1 MTSLRHHLA
10 LRLFAFAVVCGAAV
24 AFAAVPA
31 APAPIAFDLPAAD
44 ATVSLKLFAEQSG
57 REIVYP
63 PEAVRGVQTNA
74 VRGRLAPR
82 AALDALVAGT
92 PLAVVES
99 RSGAL
104 AVNRSPD
111 PNARRAAP
119 AAAAT
124 GSIAGRVTGGDGD
137 SSLERAR
144 VTIEGTALET
154 FTDAGGT
161 FRLDGVPAGTAQ
173 VKLFY
178 TGMAPLTRSVAVA
191 ADQNTQLD
199 IAMTAAGPK
208 STAGR
213 EVVKLG
219 EFVVSTT
226 KEMEASAIAINEQRF
241 ASNLKTVVATD
252 EFGTVAE
259 GHVGEFLKFLPGV
272 TMDYAGG
279 NAREVSIN
287 GAPADNVPV
296 TLDGFSLATAISGIS
311 RAAAVD
317 MVSINGIS
325 RVEVSFSP
333 TPDTS
338 GAALAGS
345 VNMIPRSAFER
356 SRPVFNGS
364 AYVMMRDH
372 RKELHATPGPR
383 EDRRS
388 KAPPGFDFS
397 WVVPVNKRFGFTLSG
412 GRTSQF
418 AGQDQVTNTWR
429 GAGTATGGAFPP
441 TTPDQP
447 YLSTFA
453 VRGGLKETT
462 RHSFAATLDF
472 KLTRYDTL
480 SLSLQASRFEED
492 FLSQTLTFNT
502 GGVLAGNFT
511 PFSTRGTTNL
521 GSLAM
526 SNGGGYRKN
535 ETYMPTLRWRH
546 AGPVWKAEGGLGYSR
561 ARYNGADLSRG
572 YFQSTSAQRNGVTV
586 SFDDIFYLRPN
597 RITVTHGTTGAPL
610 DPYNLDNYAVTGAAS
625 GQPENNDQQR
635 TAFANVSRDF
645 VWRVPVTLKAGLDY
659 RKGVRDLRTIES
671 RAFTFVGADGRAS
684 TTPVGGDDA
693 AAPFWAPELSTRPH
707 GFGFP
712 QIQWVGASTLRE
724 HYRNNPSHFT
734 IDENVRYRNG
744 VTNSKHTEEDVSS
757 AFLRGDVALFER
769 RLKLVGGLRA
779 EQTNIDAEGPF
790 TDPTLNYQRDASG
803 RVITVASPTPA
814 EPNRRVP
821 ALLFPTSNALAVS
834 QLTYLQRGT
843 QVEKEY
849 LRLFPSLNAS
859 FNVRE
864 NLIVRAA
871 RYSSVG
877 RPNLNQ
883 YAGGLTLPD
892 PDSDAAN
899 PANRIVVNNAGIKA
913 WSAETT
919 NARLE
924 YYFAG
929 VGQISV
935 GGFQRDIKNFF
946 GGTVF
951 NATPEFLALYGL
963 DPALYD
969 KFDVTTQ
976 ENLPG
981 KVRLTGVDF
990 SYKQAL
996 TILPSWAR
1004 GVQVFANASA
1014 QRVTGDATA
1023 SANFAGYIPR
1033 SGSWGVSLTRPNYNL
1048 RFNWNYRGRQRRGIV
1063 ATGPSIEPG
1072 TYNWGSKRLYID
1084 VSAEYSLTRRIALF
1098 TNLRNI
1104 GDATEDTE
1112 IHGPS
1117 TPAHAQFRS
1126 RLDFGSLWTFG
1137 LKGTF

>member
-1 MTSLRHHLA
+1 MVGAASKPIARSPKPRKCPMNHPPFPALARALCSLIAVVGPTSLSSPMPHLRSLLHLSLSLVLA
-10 LRLFAFAVVCGAAV
+10 LSAV
-24 AFAAVPA
+24 
-31 APAPIAFDLPAAD
+31 
-44 ATVSLKLFAEQSG
+44 T
-57 REIVYP
+57 
-63 PEAVRGVQTNA
+63 
-74 VRGRLAPR
+74 
-82 AALDALVAGT
+82 ALVSVGSAQT
-92 PLAVVES
+92 TANE
-99 RSGAL
+99 
-104 AVNRSPD
+104 
-111 PNARRAAP
+111 
-119 AAAAT
+119 T
-124 GSIAGRVTGGDGD
+124 GSIAGRVMAAGTD
-137 SSLERAR
+137 SFLERVR
-144 VTIEGTALET
+144 VTIEGTSLET
-154 FTDAGGT
+154 FTDSAGVYRIESVPVGT
-161 FRLDGVPAGTAQ
+161 VR

-178 TGMAPLTRSVAVA
+178 TGMTPVTTSVTVA
-191 ADQNTQLD
+191 TGQSAQHDVTL
-199 IAMTAAGPK
+199 TAAGQSSP
-208 STAGR
+208 AADR
-213 EVVKLG
+213 VKLAT
-219 EFVVSTT
+219 FVVATS

-241 ASNLKTVVATD
+241 ASNLKTVVSTD

-272 TMDYAGG
+272 TMEYAGG
-279 NAREVSIN
+279 NAREISIN
-287 GAPADNVPV
+287 GAPAGNVPV

-345 VNMIPRSAFER
+345 VNMVPRSAFER

-364 AYVMMRDH
+364 TYVMMRDH

-388 KAPPGFDFS
+388 KVSPGFDFS

-429 GAGTATGGAFPP
+429 GAGTATNGTTFAH
-441 TTPDQP
+441 TTPDRP

-453 VRGGLKETT
+453 VRGGLKETI
-462 RHSFAATLDF
+462 RHSLAATLDF
-472 KLTRYDTL
+472 KVARHDTL
-480 SLSLQASRFEED
+480 SLSVQASRFEED
-492 FLSQTLTFNT
+492 FLSQTLTFNV
-502 GGVLAGNFT
+502 GGVLPGNFT
-511 PFSTRGTTNL
+511 PFSTRGTANVGDL
-521 GSLAM
+521 VM
-526 SNGGGYRKN
+526 SNAGGYRRN

-546 AGPVWKAEGGLGYSR
+546 EGPVWKIEAGVGYSR
-561 ARYNGADLSRG
+561 AHYTGGDLGRG
-572 YFQSTSAQRNGVTV
+572 YFQQTSARRTGVTV
-586 SFDDIFYLRPN
+586 SFDEIFYLRPN
-597 RITVTHGTTGAPL
+597 RITVTQGPAGAPL
-610 DPYNLDNYAVTGAAS
+610 DPYNLDNYAVTGAGS
-625 GQPENNDQQR
+625 GQPDNHDQQR
-635 TAFANVSRDF
+635 TAFANVRRDF
-645 VWRVPVTLKAGLDY
+645 RWRVPVTLKAGID
-659 RKGVRDLRTIES
+659 RREGVRDLRADDNRTYS
-671 RAFTFVGADGRAS
+671 FVGRDGRAS
-684 TTPVGGDDA
+684 TSPLAGDDQ
-693 AAPFWAPELSTRPH
+693 AAPFWAPELSERAHTY
-707 GFGFP
+707 GFP
-712 QIQWVGASTLRE
+712 RIQWVGTSRLLDY
-724 HYRNNPSHFT
+724 YRANPGHLTF
-734 IDENVRYRNG
+734 DENARYRAS
-744 VTNSKHTEEDVSS
+744 VTNSKHTEEAVSS

-769 RLKLVGGLRA
+769 RLKFVGGLRG
-779 EQTNIDAEGPF
+779 EQTNIEAEGPL
-790 TDPTLNYQRDASG
+790 TDVTRNYQRDASG
-803 RVITVASPTPA
+803 RVLRAANGTPLLIFPPT
-814 EPNRRVP
+814 N
-821 ALLFPTSNALAVS
+821 NLAVS
-834 QLTYLQRGT
+834 QLTFLERGGR
-843 QVEKEY
+843 VEKEY

-859 FNVRE
+859 FDLRE

-892 PDSDAAN
+892 PDSDASN

-935 GGFQRDIKNFF
+935 GGFRRDIKNFF

-951 NATPEFLALYGL
+951 NASPEFLALYGL

-976 ENLPG
+976 YNLPG

-996 TILPSWAR
+996 TGLPSWAR

-1023 SANFAGYIPR
+1023 TANFAGYIPR

-1048 RFNWNYRGRQRRGIV
+1048 RINWNYRGRQRRAIV
-1063 ATGPSIEPG
+1063 ATGSSVEPG

-1084 VSAEYSLTRRIALF
+1084 VSGEYSLTRRIALF

-1104 GDATEDTE
+1104 NDATEDTE

>member
-1 MTSLRHHLA
+1 MKP
-10 LRLFAFAVVCGAAV
+10 FASVL
-24 AFAAVPA
+24 
-31 APAPIAFDLPAAD
+31 IL
-44 ATVSLKLFAEQSG
+44 Q
-57 REIVYP
+57 
-63 PEAVRGVQTNA
+63 
-74 VRGRLAPR
+74 
-82 AALDALVAGT
+82 AALFLLIVARCPAQT
-92 PLAVVES
+92 PS
-99 RSGAL
+99 
-104 AVNRSPD
+104 
-111 PNARRAAP
+111 
-119 AAAAT
+119 AT
-124 GSIAGRVTGGDGD
+124 GSINGRVFSSGGD
-137 SSLERAR
+137 SSLENVR
-144 VTIEGTALET
+144 VTVEGTALEA

-161 FRLDGVPAGTAQ
+161 YRLDGVPVGPAQ

-178 TGMAPLTRSVAVA
+178 TGMAPLTRSIAVA
-191 ADQNTQLD
+191 ADQTAQLD
-199 IAMTAAGPK
+199 VAMAAAGPGGAR
-208 STAGR
+208 TD
-213 EVVKLG
+213 VVKLDQ
-219 EFVVSTT
+219 FVVATS
-226 KEMEASAIAINEQRF
+226 KEMAASAVAINEQRF

-272 TMDYAGG
+272 TMEYAGG
-279 NAREVSIN
+279 NAREISIN
-287 GAPADNVPV
+287 GAPAENVPV
-296 TLDGFSLATAISGIS
+296 TLDGFSLATA
-311 RAAAVD
+311 
-317 MVSINGIS
+317 INGIS

-345 VNMIPRSAFER
+345 VNMVPRSAFER

-364 AYVMMRDH
+364 TYVMMRDH

-388 KAPPGFDFS
+388 KVAPGFDFS

-429 GAGTATGGAFPP
+429 GTGTATNGTTFPN

-453 VRGGLKETT
+453 VRGGLKETI
-462 RHSFAATLDF
+462 RHSLAATLDF

-480 SLSLQASRFEED
+480 SLSVQASRFEED
-492 FLSQTLTFNT
+492 FLSQTLTFNV
-502 GGVLAGNFT
+502 GGVSPGNFT
-511 PFSTRGTTNL
+511 PFSTRGTANVGDL
-521 GSLAM
+521 VMGNA
-526 SNGGGYRKN
+526 GGYRKN

-546 AGPVWKAEGGLGYSR
+546 DGPVWKAEGGVGYSR
-561 ARYNGADLSRG
+561 ARYNGGDLDRG
-572 YFQSTSAQRNGVTV
+572 YFQSTSARRTGVTV
-586 SFDDIFYLRPN
+586 AFDDIFYLRPN
-597 RITVTHGTTGAPL
+597 RITVTHGTTGDPL

-635 TAFANVSRDF
+635 TAFANVRRDF
-645 VWRVPVTLKAGLDY
+645 LWRVPVTLKTGLDY
-659 RKGVRDLRTIES
+659 RQGVRDLRTLDS

-734 IDENVRYRNG
+734 YVENASYRAG
-744 VTNSKHTEEDVSS
+744 VTNSKHTEEAVSS
-757 AFLRGDVALFER
+757 AFLRADVALFER
-769 RLKLVGGLRA
+769 RLKVVGGLRA
-779 EQTNIDAEGPF
+779 EQTNIEAEGPF

-814 EPNRRVP
+814 DPNRRVP

-834 QLTYLQRGT
+834 QLTYLDRRAL
-843 QVEKEY
+843 VDKEY

-864 NLIVRAA
+864 NFIVRAA

-935 GGFQRDIKNFF
+935 GGFRRDIKNFF

-996 TILPSWAR
+996 TMLPSWAR

-1023 SANFAGYIPR
+1023 TANFAGYVPR

-1048 RFNWNYRGRQRRGIV
+1048 RINWNYRGRQRRGIV

-1072 TYNWGSKRLYID
+1072 TYNWGNKRLYLD